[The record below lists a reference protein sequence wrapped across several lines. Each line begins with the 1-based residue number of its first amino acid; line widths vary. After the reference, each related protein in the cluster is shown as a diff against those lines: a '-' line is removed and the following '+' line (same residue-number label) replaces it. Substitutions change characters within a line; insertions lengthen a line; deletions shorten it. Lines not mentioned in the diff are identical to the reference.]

1 MHRFV
6 MKGIMLMLVGFLAAC
21 SQSTDSVTAHTK
33 SYVFKAKNDFDP
45 NYTTQ
50 ISGTIQL
57 MKPVFKAFHDEGIK
71 DRQAGMTREQA
82 LLKMEN
88 FKKEKSAEKME
99 SQQIFINS
107 SYASS
112 LSDKQRKVFIS
123 EAMGAYLDGFDGRR

>member
-1 MHRFV
+1 MRRYV
-6 MKGIMLMLVGFLAAC
+6 LKGVMLMLVGSLAAC

-57 MKPVFKAFHDEGIK
+57 MKPVFKTFYDDGVK

-82 LLKMEN
+82 LLKAEN
-88 FKKEKSAEKME
+88 FRKEKSSEKME
-99 SQQIFINS
+99 SQHTFINS
-107 SYASS
+107 SYTSS
-112 LSDKQRKVFIS
+112 LSDKQRALFIN
-123 EAMGAYLDGFDGRR
+123 EAMGTYLDGFDGR

>member
-1 MHRFV
+1 MRRFV
-6 MKGIMLMLVGFLAAC
+6 LKGFMLMLVGSLAAC

-57 MKPVFKAFHDEGIK
+57 MKPVFKTFYDDGVK

-82 LLKMEN
+82 LLKAEN
-88 FKKEKSAEKME
+88 FRKEKSSEKMV
-99 SQQIFINS
+99 SQHTFINS
-107 SYASS
+107 SYTSS
-112 LSDKQRKVFIS
+112 LSDKQRALFIN
-123 EAMGAYLDGFDGRR
+123 EAMGTYLDGFDGR